1 LTIEAQVKAE
11 RSRHIVI
18 VTPPAVER
26 AGAAW
31 EMVGPKAVVICADHE
46 QAALWA
52 DLAPPE
58 LRAHAVTGLTR
69 TAALLKEGRP
79 GVLTGAPSDLAALVG
94 RAALKLDAV
103 DTVVLAWPESFAT
116 DLDSLLAEAPDAR
129 RVILS
134 WNPPALADFLDR
146 HAHRA
151 EIVGDL
157 PLDPDGKPLG
167 PVCSARYVVVSA
179 TRRAAAGG
187 GAVRDVLD
195 TLRPAR
201 PYIWRGGAIESPEG
215 GADTVVCAVLPTRAE
230 MQGLAAIGQPVVLAL
245 ASQLAYLRTI
255 ASLTPVGLAG
265 ARDRAQDR
273 ASALRERVSARL
285 EQGDIDAELALLQP
299 LFEQHDPA
307 EVAGALLA
315 ISRQPSALNEDPEPP
330 VAGQWVK
337 VFVTIGR
344 KDRAAPKDLVGALIR
359 EVGLDKGQIGR
370 IEMKDTFSLIDV
382 AAAVAE
388 QAARRLTGVSIRGKR
403 ATARLDRGG

>member
-1 LTIEAQVKAE
+1 MVWDLLTPGQRPGV
-11 RSRHIVI
+11 S
-18 VTPPAVER
+18 PPV
-26 AGAAW
+26 
-31 EMVGPKAVVICADHE
+31 PSVVICADHE
-46 QAALWA
+46 QATLWA
-52 DLAPPE
+52 DAAPAE

-69 TAALLKEGRP
+69 TAALLKEGRV
-79 GVLTGAPSDLAALVG
+79 GLLAGAPGELASLVG
-94 RAALKLDAV
+94 RAALKLDTV
-103 DTVVLAWPESFAT
+103 DTIVLAWPESFET

-129 RVILS
+129 RVVLS
-134 WNPPALADFLDR
+134 WNPPVLADFVER
-146 HAHRA
+146 HARRA
-151 EIVGDL
+151 DIVGDL

-167 PVCSARYVVVSA
+167 PVCTARYVVVSA
-179 TRRAAAGG
+179 ARRAAGGG

-195 TLRPAR
+195 TLQPAR
-201 PYIWRGGAIESPEG
+201 PYIWRGGAIEPPAG
-215 GADTVVCAVLPTRAE
+215 GADVVVCVVLPTRAE
-230 MQGLAAIGQPVVLAL
+230 MQELAAIGQPVVLAL

-273 ASALRERVSARL
+273 ASALRDRVSARL

-315 ISRQPSALNEDPEPP
+315 LQREQGAGTREQDTPASASP
-330 VAGQWVK
+330 AGTWVK

-370 IEMKDTFSLIDV
+370 IEMKDSFSLIDV
-382 AAAVAE
+382 AAGVAE

-403 ATARLDRGG
+403 ATARLDRMS